1 MLYPQM
7 NRCRTVLDLSGF
19 WEIKVDS
26 ENRGEPQQWLNGF
39 EPDAIVAVPGS
50 WNEQLAEL
58 GLMNYIGKIWYQ
70 QRFYIP
76 QALADQ
82 RLSVRFGSAD
92 HQARVWL
99 NGEFLGEHIGG
110 FLPFEFDITDYIKTN
125 APNRL
130 VISVDNTLT
139 HDTIPQGVTAED
151 YQVFHRERHQTFP
164 PTVFDFFPYGG
175 IHRPVKII
183 ALHQHHLENIAVT
196 TEINGKDG
204 LIKFRVELSEIVER
218 SKLKVALW
226 DRQQSLYDLKHHL
239 QQNWLEGTI
248 EISECHFWSHEHPFL
263 YRLRFELFENDDLV
277 DEYELEVGV
286 RQIEVTEQQLLI
298 NGQPVFLE
306 GFGKH
311 EDFGVI
317 GKGLWHPLIVK
328 DFQLLKWIG
337 ANSFRTS
344 HYPYAEEV
352 LQMADRLGY
361 YVIAEVPAVSLNFR
375 HVSEKTLAHHKQAIV
390 ELIQRDRHHPS
401 VIAWSLAN
409 EPGIWGE
416 PEANSELANQY
427 WAELFALAK
436 ELDPTRPLTL
446 PTFPR
451 WRDKDLVYQYCDFLS
466 LNRYWGWY
474 EIPGELEKAG
484 EVLKDELIQLFKK
497 YHKPILVSEFGAD
510 TIEGLHATY
519 PQLFTEEYQTAL
531 IEKYFE
537 IIESLPFTIG
547 EHIWNFADFRTA
559 QHFRRLVFNRKGVF
573 NRQREPKAA
582 AFAIKKHWNK

>member
-70 QRFYIP
+70 QRFHIP

-139 HDTIPQGVTAED
+139 HDTIPQGVTGED

-248 EISECHFWSHEHPFL
+248 EIPECHFWSHEHPFL

-311 EDFGVI
+311 EDFAVI

-427 WAELFALAK
+427 WAELFAVAK
-436 ELDPTRPLTL
+436 KLDPTRPLTL

-451 WRDKDLVYQYCDFLS
+451 WRDKDVVYQYCDFLS